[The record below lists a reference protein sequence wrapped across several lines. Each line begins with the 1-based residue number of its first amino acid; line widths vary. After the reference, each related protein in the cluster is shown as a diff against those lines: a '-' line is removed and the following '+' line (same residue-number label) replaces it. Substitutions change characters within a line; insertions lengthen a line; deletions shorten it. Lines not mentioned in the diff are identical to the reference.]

1 MVSKTKKLGGAASDV
16 VIGKTAHGL
25 MMMTWKPTPVPDEDC
40 FASIKAGIDALP
52 PGAKMFLNSGEFYGQ
67 GETTANLELVAR
79 FFEKY
84 PSYADKAFLSVK
96 GGNKLHSLQP
106 DGSPE
111 NIRRSVNY
119 IVEKL
124 RGTKSLDLFEC
135 ARYDATYPL
144 EDTLKVLQGL
154 IQEGKFK
161 YIGMSEVSAATVLRA
176 HKAAPEV
183 AAVEIEVSPWSYTQ
197 ETKDVIATCAELGIS
212 VLAYSPLGRGF
223 LTGQIKK
230 PEDLE
235 EGDFRR
241 SLSRFQEENLKHNFA
256 IVDAL
261 TEIATRKGITPA
273 QLSIAWVSARGPHV
287 VPLPG
292 SSNAKRTLENIA
304 GGNVELSDEDLSEID
319 RVLSSHAVKG
329 GRYVDTVPDAK
340 LHLWG

>member
-1 MVSKTKKLGGAASDV
+1 
-16 VIGKTAHGL
+16 
-25 MMMTWKPTPVPDEDC
+25 
-40 FASIKAGIDALP
+40 
-52 PGAKMFLNSGEFYGQ
+52 
-67 GETTANLELVAR
+67 
-79 FFEKY
+79 
-84 PSYADKAFLSVK
+84 
-96 GGNKLHSLQP
+96 
-106 DGSPE
+106 
-111 NIRRSVNY
+111 
-119 IVEKL
+119 
-124 RGTKSLDLFEC
+124 
-135 ARYDATYPL
+135 
-144 EDTLKVLQGL
+144 
-154 IQEGKFK
+154 
-161 YIGMSEVSAATVLRA
+161 VLRA
-176 HKAAPEV
+176 HRAAPEV
-183 AAVEIEVSPWSYTQ
+183 AAVELEVSPWSYTQ
-197 ETKDVIATCAELGIS
+197 EAKDVIATCAELGIS

-329 GRYVDTVPDAK
+329 GRYVDTVPDEK